1 MMGLVYET
9 GILHKREADGRKSPK
24 DCVMKRLN
32 RSHLAEIM
40 TLQQII
46 VGNLRRPDMLA
57 AFSCDFMKNH
67 LDRQG
72 FVIGVLVE
80 NRLIAFRNVYY
91 PSRDDR
97 EWNLGYD
104 MGFDDEARCRV
115 ANLQMVCVHPDYR
128 GNGLAFKMNRVALYL
143 LRELGLRQ
151 EVCATVSPF
160 NVWNIPV
167 LLNSGFHIRALKFK
181 YGGKLRYVVH
191 QNLHHPC
198 ACFER
203 SVLRVPCDDL
213 QRIEALLRT
222 GHFGVAIDRVE
233 GAAAGDDI
241 GGYRISFKR
250 PVGGAAGRPAA
261 TIIARE
267 SVLPPRQESATAACF

>member
-1 MMGLVYET
+1 MMELVYET
-9 GILHKREADGRKSPK
+9 GIIHEKDTDGRKSPK
-24 DCVMKRLN
+24 DWVMKRLN

-40 TLQQII
+40 RLQQII
-46 VGNLRRPDMLA
+46 VGDLGRPDMLA
-57 AFSCDFMKNH
+57 AFSRDFMKNH

-72 FVIGVLVE
+72 FVIGIFVE

-91 PSRDDR
+91 PSWDDR

-104 MGFDDEARCRV
+104 MGFDVEARCRV
-115 ANLQMVCVHPDYR
+115 ANLQMVCVHPGYR

-143 LRELGLRQ
+143 LRKLGRHQ

-191 QNLHHPC
+191 QNLRHPC
-198 ACFER
+198 AWFEQ
-203 SVLRVPCDDL
+203 SALRVPCDDL
-213 QRIEALLRT
+213 QRIEVLLRA
-222 GHFGVAIDRVE
+222 GYFGVAIDRVE
-233 GAAAGDDI
+233 GPAAGDDI

-250 PVGGAAGRPAA
+250 LLGGAAGWPAA

-267 SVLPPRQESATAACF
+267 SMLPPRQESATAACF